1 MSGGTVAAM
10 HNSKNPFRIHSAA
23 LLIGL
28 CSCVLEDGAG
38 AVDEQLELAD
48 MSDPVGI
55 SAEFGEQPSLGGVS
69 SNEAGDMV
77 VSSEKLEADF
87 NDDGYADLAI
97 GVPYEEISG
106 VRGGAVS
113 VIYGSKDGLDSEDDQ
128 VFHRNTADLEG
139 KPESGDEF
147 GYALA
152 VGDFNDDGYSDLAI
166 GVPSDEVNGV
176 DGAGSV
182 TVLYGSKDGLD
193 GDDSELWSQHT
204 SGIAD
209 DPDIND
215 NFGYALTTGDFNDD
229 GYADLAIGV
238 PGEDVSGEDDAGL
251 VHVIYGSSKGLDSE
265 GDELWHQGSDGVTGL
280 LEDGDGFG
288 SALAAGDFDND
299 DRDDLAIGVPGEDL
313 DGHDNAGWVHV
324 LYGTDGG
331 GGSSSSQGTD
341 GGLSGDRDDIWHQDI
356 DGIEGEA
363 ESHDDFGYSLAVGDF
378 DDDGDDDLAIGV
390 PGEDVGSSDDGAG
403 AVNVIYGSGKGL
415 TDDDNQYWHQG
426 RPGIEGE
433 PDDDERFGYALAA
446 GDFDDD
452 GHDDLAIGAPG
463 EDFESHD
470 EAGQVQVLYG
480 KSDGLSS
487 DDDQRWHQSIDDI
500 EGTAE
505 AHDEFGAALCTGD
518 YDGDGT
524 SDLVIGVPFEDVGSD
539 DNAGSVNV
547 IYGDDSDGL
556 TDKDNQ
562 AWHQN
567 RSGIEGKT
575 ESDDSFGFAIR

>member
-1 MSGGTVAAM
+1 M

-28 CSCVLEDGAG
+28 CSCVLDDGAG
-38 AVDEQLELAD
+38 AFDEQLDAAD
-48 MSDPVGI
+48 SSAPVGR
-55 SAEFGEQPSLGGVS
+55 SAELGEPPNLGGVNS
-69 SNEAGDMV
+69 DEAGDTP
-77 VSSEKLEADF
+77 VSAKKLKADF

-97 GVPYEEISG
+97 GVPYEEING
-106 VRGGAVS
+106 VRGGAIN
-113 VIYGSKDGLDSEDDQ
+113 VIYGSKDGLESDDNQ
-128 VFHRNTADLEG
+128 VFHRDTADLEG
-139 KPESGDEF
+139 KPEPGDEF

-152 VGDFNDDGYSDLAI
+152 VGDFDDDGYADLAI

-182 TVLYGSKDGLD
+182 TVLYGSNDGLD
-193 GDDSELWSQHT
+193 ADDSEIWSQHT
-204 SGIAD
+204 SGIGD
-209 DPDIND
+209 DPDTND

-229 GYADLAIGV
+229 GHDDLAIGV

-251 VHVIYGSSKGLDSE
+251 VHVIYGSKDGLDSVD
-265 GDELWHQGSDGVTGL
+265 DEIWHQGSDSVTGL

-288 SALAAGDFDND
+288 SALAGGDFDGDGN
-299 DRDDLAIGVPGEDL
+299 DDLAIGVPGENMS
-313 DGHDNAGWVHV
+313 GHDNAGWVHV
-324 LYGTDGG
+324 LYGTDS
-331 GGSSSSQGTD
+331 GSSSSQGND
-341 GGLSGDRDDIWHQDI
+341 GGLSGDDDDVWHQNI

-378 DDDGDDDLAIGV
+378 DDDDYDDLAIGV
-390 PGEDVGSSDDGAG
+390 PGEDVGSDDDGAG
-403 AVNVIYGSGKGL
+403 AVNVIYGDSNGL
-415 TDDDNQYWHQG
+415 TKDDDQYWHQG
-426 RPGIEGE
+426 TSGVEGE
-433 PDDDERFGYALAA
+433 PDDDEHFGYAVAA

-480 KSDGLSS
+480 KGGGLSG

-524 SDLVIGVPFEDVGSD
+524 SDLVIGVPSEDVGSD
-539 DNAGSVNV
+539 DDAGSLNV
-547 IYGDDSDGL
+547 IYGDDSERLSDE
-556 TDKDNQ
+556 DNQ
-562 AWHQN
+562 AWNQGS
-567 RSGIEGKT
+567 SGIEGKP